1 MRLALVLL
9 LIGWKTGARVLSQS
23 LSVVIAITKL
33 LSTVI
38 WKLLYLAFDTIK
50 SGKNDNKKRKNRE
63 NHNILPY
70 LWSLYSWWTR
80 VTHGPGCA
88 LKKSKKSKKENKTV
102 FVSQITSSK
111 SVKVSISPWTSPR
124 NLRPRRTF
132 ELDHFQFRNDKMWW
146 YSSAVVS
153 SLKGTAFY
161 L

>member
-9 LIGWKTGARVLSQS
+9 LIGWKTGASFLSQS

-38 WKLLYLAFDTIK
+38 WKLLYLAFDIIK
-50 SGKNDNKKRKNRE
+50 RGKNDNKKRKNRE

-70 LWSLYSWWTR
+70 LWSLYSCWTR
-80 VTHGPGCA
+80 VTHGPGGA
-88 LKKSKKSKKENKTV
+88 LKKNKKSKRENKTV
-102 FVSQITSSK
+102 PQFTLSK
-111 SVKVSISPWTSPR
+111 SIKVSISPWTSPR

-153 SLKGTAFY
+153 SLKSTAFY